1 MVKSV
6 AFDSDGTIASQLKEP
21 AAASFPW
28 NNADWILFRH
38 ILLTVQAQR
47 KRIIS

>member
-21 AAASFPW
+21 AAVSFP
-28 NNADWILFRH
+28 
-38 ILLTVQAQR
+38 
-47 KRIIS
+47 